1 VYIEYSSGR
10 LAEASLSISEATH
23 LFGVAIGRKYIQRV
37 AILKAVDKFSQL
49 YGISTLRLHQLKG
62 PSAGEYSITLTG
74 NYRLLIQ
81 KIEEDKVRVI
91 NVEDY
96 HGN

>member
-1 VYIEYSSGR
+1 MYIEYSSGK
-10 LAEASLSISEATH
+10 LAEASLSISEATR

-37 AILKAVDKFSQL
+37 AILKVADKFTQL
-49 YGISTLRLHQLKG
+49 YGISTLRMHQLKG
-62 PSAGEYSITLTG
+62 PRTGEYAITLTG

-81 KIEEDKVRVI
+81 KIEEDKVRI
-91 NVEDY
+91 KDVEDY